1 MLIEDDGPSS
11 PAWENGPPT
20 SLNSKVGELRAY
32 VPLLCAWFEVNL
44 CIINES
50 AQMKDVL
57 DILHILDCAHS
68 QMAVNT
74 LN

>member
-20 SLNSKVGELRAY
+20 SLNSKVGGPRAY
-32 VPLLCAWFEVNL
+32 WPFISAWFEVNL
-44 CIINES
+44 CIIKES
-50 AQMKDVL
+50 AQMRDVF
-57 DILHILDCAHS
+57 DILHILDCAHN

-74 LN
+74 